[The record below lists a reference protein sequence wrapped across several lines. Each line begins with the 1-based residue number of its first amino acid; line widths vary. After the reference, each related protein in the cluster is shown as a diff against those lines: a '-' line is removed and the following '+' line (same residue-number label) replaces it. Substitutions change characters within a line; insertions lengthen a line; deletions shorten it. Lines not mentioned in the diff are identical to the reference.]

1 MYEIALTVA
10 ACLRSGTRV
19 DVAWVVETDLVPA
32 GGVPVDPSG
41 ALALTPGGGRVGS
54 LLGGALDQQLAER
67 AQALGE
73 GGRLV
78 TLQVGDLEAEAFG
91 LAGGGTATAVV
102 APAGLLPVELWNL
115 LLERDAVTLVLERD
129 GDELVQARLEDADG
143 HDASFQVDETEVT
156 TTWRP
161 VPTVVL
167 AGGGPVLQALQ
178 QMTPLL
184 GWKTHRANDP
194 DTARG
199 LVVGLGPLDSVVLAM
214 HDVELAGPV
223 LASAL
228 DGQAGYVAALGS
240 RAMQQSR
247 ETWLTD
253 RGIGGLERI
262 HTPAGL
268 DIGADGPAE
277 VAVAI
282 LAQAIAERTRRAQG
296 SQATP

>member
-19 DVAWVVETDLVPA
+19 DVAWVVETDLAPA

-54 LLGGALDQQLAER
+54 LFGGALDQQLAER

-91 LAGGGTATAVV
+91 LAGGGTTTAVV

-143 HDASFQVDETEVT
+143 HDASFQVDETKVT

-184 GWKTHRANDP
+184 GWRTRRANDA

-199 LVVGLGPLDSVVLAM
+199 LVVGLGPLDSVVVAM

-228 DGQAGYVAALGS
+228 EGHAGYVAALGS

-253 RGIGGLERI
+253 RGIGGLARI

>member
-1 MYEIALTVA
+1 
-10 ACLRSGTRV
+10 
-19 DVAWVVETDLVPA
+19 VVETDLAPA

-54 LLGGALDQQLAER
+54 LYGGALDQQLAER
-67 AQALGE
+67 AHALGE
-73 GGRLV
+73 RGRLV
-78 TLQVGDLEAEAFG
+78 TVQVGDLEAQAFG
-91 LAGGGTATAVV
+91 LAGAGAATAVV
-102 APAGLLPVELWNL
+102 APAGLLPAELWNVL
-115 LLERDAVTLVLERD
+115 LDRTPVTLVLERD
-129 GDELVQARLEDADG
+129 GDELAGARLEDAEGRDTG
-143 HDASFQVDETEVT
+143 CRVEAGEVS

-178 QMTPLL
+178 QMAPLL
-184 GWKTHRANDP
+184 GWKAHRAHDP

-199 LVVGLGPLDSVVLAM
+199 LVVGLGPPDSVVLAM

-228 DGQAGYVAALGS
+228 EGRAGYVAALGS
-240 RAMQQSR
+240 RAMQQTR

-268 DIGADGPAE
+268 DIGAGEPAE

-282 LAQAIAERTRRAQG
+282 LAQAIQERTRRAQ
-296 SQATP
+296 AKP

>member
-1 MYEIALTVA
+1 VYEIGLTVA

-19 DVAWVVETDLVPA
+19 DVAWVVESDLVPA
-32 GGVPVDPSG
+32 SGAPVDPTG

-54 LLGGALDQQLAER
+54 LYGGALDQQLAER

-73 GGRLV
+73 HGRLV
-78 TLQVGDLEAEAFG
+78 TLQVGDLEAQAFG
-91 LAGGGTATAVV
+91 LAGAGTATAVV
-102 APAGLLPVELWNL
+102 TPAGRLPGELWDL
-115 LLERDAVTLVLERD
+115 LLERDPVTLVLERD
-129 GDELVQARLEDADG
+129 GDELMGARLEDAEG
-143 HDASFQVDETEVT
+143 HDAGFRLDDAELT

-178 QMTPLL
+178 EMTPLL
-184 GWKTHRANDP
+184 GWKTHRAHDP

-199 LVVGLGPLDSVVLAM
+199 LVVGLGPLDSVVVAM
-214 HDVELAGPV
+214 HDVDLAGPV
-223 LASAL
+223 LASTL
-228 DGQAGYVAALGS
+228 EGRAGYVAALGS

-253 RGIGGLERI
+253 RGVGGLERI

-282 LAQAIAERTRRAQG
+282 LAQAITERTMRLLGAQ
-296 SQATP
+296 AKT